1 MGDSSR
7 NLENWSVLHRLQTTQ
22 KNIVSMQS
30 VPLDPISSRHF
41 WAWRVGVWKDGDG
54 GNGDVAAVLKKLRS
68 PENDS
73 QQSLVLMQS

>member
-1 MGDSSR
+1 MKVG
-7 NLENWSVLHRLQTTQ
+7 NLECTAQTAGNS

-30 VPLDPISSRHF
+30 VPLDSISSRHF
-41 WAWRVGVWKDGDG
+41 WAWRLGVWKDGDG